1 MLLFYYCGKHTL
13 GDLTL
18 TFIVLFSFSALVPMP
33 NAIEKMIRRA
43 VHLHDEKYATNR
55 FGAGNTHKAPLALP
69 SLGPDSK
76 RILYTIYEYEPLLDS
91 SNMTMDDWINIA
103 KDLRVCNQFED
114 NTVHVFE
121 QEYEILIVTLD
132 LFFVEILRTIRW
144 ICYSPRHRYAVLHR
158 FSIVVYARESR
169 QNGDCYR
176 ITDSYF

>member
-1 MLLFYYCGKHTL
+1 MKEAELFNARLTNLPVCLAPYINDLVMLFSFQDWFYYCGKHTL
-13 GDLTL
+13 DDLTL

-114 NTVHVFE
+114 NTVHVLE
-121 QEYEILIVTLD
+121 QEYEILIVTLH
-132 LFFVEILRTIRW
+132 LFL
-144 ICYSPRHRYAVLHR
+144 
-158 FSIVVYARESR
+158 
-169 QNGDCYR
+169 
-176 ITDSYF
+176 